1 MPSRWTCVFCGQPI
15 TDESVAASFVFMAR
29 RGGEF
34 EIAGHWP
41 DDDSLE
47 GRQFFCH
54 PDCFTAR
61 MDATLRTIVF
71 DPDL

>member
-15 TDESVAASFVFMAR
+15 IEESAAASFLFMAR
-29 RGGEF
+29 RGDEF
-34 EIAGHWP
+34 EVAGHWA

-47 GRQFFCH
+47 GSQFFCH
-54 PDCFTAR
+54 PNCFTAR
-61 MDATLRTIVF
+61 MDATVRTMVF